1 VPLARIFELGPDSP
15 HLEQALTHPSY
26 AHEYPGAADN
36 QRLEFLGDAIL
47 SFVTSRALYERFPSA
62 DEGELTRRRAQIVST
77 EALADFARCHGIGEL
92 LRFGKGGVRGSLSDS
107 DNVLADAVEA
117 LLAAAYLDAGL
128 ATAERIGARILEH
141 ALSGPR
147 QGAALD
153 PKSELQNSVQARGA
167 RAPTYE
173 VLGQEGP
180 AHETMFEVVVRVEGQ
195 EIGRGT
201 GRSKKAAER
210 NAALAALAGE
220 GWGGSKQPE
229 AGPSEPKPLES
240 DPPRAEEIH
249 S

>member
-1 VPLARIFELGPDSP
+1 MPLSSIFELGPDSP
-15 HLEQALTHPSY
+15 HLEQALTHPSF
-26 AHEYPGAADN
+26 AHESPGVLDN

-47 SFVTSRALYERFPSA
+47 SFVTSRALYDRFPDA

-77 EALADFARCHGIGEL
+77 EALADFARFHNLGEL
-92 LRFGKGGVRGSLSDS
+92 LRFGKGGLRGSLGDS

-128 ATAERIGARILEH
+128 EAAERVGARIVLH
-141 ALSGPR
+141 ALSQARP
-147 QGAALD
+147 GAALD

-180 AHETMFEVVVRVEGQ
+180 AHETLFEVVVRVSGQ

-210 NAALAALAGE
+210 SAALAALDRE
-220 GWGGSKQPE
+220 KQAE
-229 AGPSEPKPLES
+229 ATPTDES
-240 DPPRAEEIH
+240 CT
-249 S
+249 